1 VSERTIRLSAPIQL
15 VLDASAVRAYPDI
28 DVGEPLTQV
37 TENGGVFVIPL
48 PCLVEARD
56 GDVDAIT
63 LLLRHPTFRP
73 VHLPFEHWRQLATM
87 TDVLGRFDTA
97 SALLVATTHRCHILT
112 GRPDWYAELGD
123 DPPIIVF

>member
-1 VSERTIRLSAPIQL
+1 MNAVQL

-56 GDVDAIT
+56 GDRDAIT
-63 LLLRHPTFRP
+63 LLLRHPTFRQ
-73 VHLPFEHWRQLATM
+73 VHLPFEQWRQLANI

-112 GRPDWYAELGD
+112 GRPDWYTRLGD